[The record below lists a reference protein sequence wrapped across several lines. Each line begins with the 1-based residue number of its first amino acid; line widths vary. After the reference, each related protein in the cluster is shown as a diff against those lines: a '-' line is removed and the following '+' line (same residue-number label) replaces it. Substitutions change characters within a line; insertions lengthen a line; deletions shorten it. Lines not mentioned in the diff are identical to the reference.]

1 MVGNRIHH
9 HTGNSHIAFSADYPL
24 SSTSKLDAGL
34 FQGGMVPEEDLLKS
48 DEAHE
53 PELNLLQSG
62 PPSPIILS
70 PNSPSPHGW

>member
-1 MVGNRIHH
+1 
-9 HTGNSHIAFSADYPL
+9 
-24 SSTSKLDAGL
+24 
-34 FQGGMVPEEDLLKS
+34 MVPEEDLLKS